1 MGCTLVGCS
10 SSVSFLAHLNETP
23 ETLHQRG
30 SFHVCKGGKCWDG
43 TFNAPAGAGV
53 RRTWACNV
61 PTSSSLRMRCDLVP
75 EGAGSRLTLDVV
87 GDPPFADGDRV
98 SLRVVVGEARVI
110 DHVRTVRYH
119 EFKPNGPRCG
129 PTCRV
134 ANVEL
139 WPGAPSN
146 VSCPSAMCNPI
157 VRFKGTLP
165 QTREGAGHTK
175 ITACKN
181 GECQS
186 AEVGPFWEWSDEKNQ
201 SIPISNGGVGVPPVG
216 GSSVYATAYSLGGGA
231 PYDVTVE
238 FRGDPRTYR
247 DGDVYSFEWTSMT
260 GQVLL
265 SERRVVTAYDEDH
278 PGGVACSPV
287 ACRSKVFEK

>member
-1 MGCTLVGCS
+1 MGCPLVGCF
-10 SSVSFLAHLNETP
+10 SSVEFLAHLNEAP
-23 ETLHQRG
+23 EILQKRG
-30 SFHVCKGGKCWDG
+30 SFHVCKRDKCWDG
-43 TFNAPAGAGV
+43 TFDAPAGAGP
-53 RRTWACNV
+53 RTHWSCSV
-61 PTSSSLRMRCDLVP
+61 PTSSLLRRHCDLIP
-75 EGAGSRLTLDVV
+75 EGTGSRLALEVV
-87 GDPPFADGDRV
+87 ENPPFADGDRI
-98 SLRVVVGEARVI
+98 SLRVVVGGVPVI

-119 EFKPNGPRCG
+119 EHRPNGPRCA

-134 ANVEL
+134 AAAEL
-139 WPGAPSN
+139 WPGAPSD
-146 VSCPSAMCNPI
+146 VSCPSAACNAV

-186 AEVGPFWEWSDEKNQ
+186 AEVGPFWEWSDEKNK
-201 SIPISNGGVGVPPVG
+201 SIPISNGAFGVPSVG
-216 GSSVYATAYSLGGGA
+216 GSSVYATAVSQGGGA

-238 FRGDPRTYR
+238 FHGDPRTYR

-265 SERRVVTAYDEDH
+265 SERRVVTTYDEDH

-287 ACRSKVFEK
+287 ACRSKVFE